1 MEKEL
6 KEIEPD
12 FYDSEYTL
20 NQERRYLS
28 GAIGSRVR
36 NVLSMIGDLSGKQ
49 LLDIGCGGGFLA
61 NEFYKKGAKV
71 TGIDYSAASVNLA
84 KERFPHIDFS
94 VAAVGSLGA
103 FRENQFDAVSLLD
116 VIEHVNDQEKALREI
131 KRILKPSGFFIVST
145 DLDGSF
151 WEKMFVPK
159 IINFTQRFSKEGRAY
174 RAIKKA
180 EAPRRQFKNYHKGHC
195 NLVNFEELEGL
206 LEKENFKIIEHEVYP
221 LVGVPARDIF
231 LRFLPKKYRGD
242 HQCILCKNEK

>member
-12 FYDSEYTL
+12 FYDSEYAL
-20 NQERRYLS
+20 GQERRYLS
-28 GAIGSRVR
+28 GAIGSRIR
-36 NVLSMIGDLSGKQ
+36 NLLSTAGDLSGKQ
-49 LLDIGCGGGFLA
+49 LLDIGCGGGFFA

-71 TGIDYSAASVNLA
+71 TGIDYSVDAVNLA
-84 KERFPHIDFS
+84 KERFPHINFS
-94 VAAVGSLGA
+94 VATASSLSA

-116 VIEHVNDQEKALREI
+116 VIEHINNQGKVLCEI
-131 KRILKPSGFFIVST
+131 KRILKPSGLLIIAT
-145 DLDGSF
+145 DLDESF
-151 WEKMFVPK
+151 WEKMFISK

-180 EAPRRQFKNYHKGHC
+180 ETPRRQFKNYHESHC
-195 NLVNFEELEGL
+195 NSVNFEELESL
-206 LEKENFKIIEHEVYP
+206 LERENFKIIEHKVYP
-221 LVGVPARDIF
+221 LAGVPARDIF